1 MTNLMYTFPSIATFD
16 VDGKEQ
22 GLDSIST
29 RMDLAGLSAVHE
41 NSVLIFA
48 ARDILGKHGSRH
60 NNLVKEFLPRGP
72 ILPHYVQHFEA
83 AEQ

>member
-1 MTNLMYTFPSIATFD
+1 
-16 VDGKEQ
+16 
-22 GLDSIST
+22 
-29 RMDLAGLSAVHE
+29 MDLDGLSGLHE

-60 NNLVKEFLPRGP
+60 NNLVKEFLLRGP

-83 AEQ
+83 IEQSTITWEKISMIISYYRLVQKI